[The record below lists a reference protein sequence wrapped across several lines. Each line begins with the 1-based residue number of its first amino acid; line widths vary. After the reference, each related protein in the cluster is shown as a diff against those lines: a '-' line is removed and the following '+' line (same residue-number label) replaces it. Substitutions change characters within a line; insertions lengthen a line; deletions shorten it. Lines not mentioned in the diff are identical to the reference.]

1 MIFNLFK
8 SSAKGEI
15 NTININSDMKDDAKE
30 FIENILEKANFNA
43 VVALNNDVDDVI
55 YLMIDDEYETA
66 RIIGKDGQTLQ
77 SIQLL
82 LQSFLTKKYSQY
94 VPVFV
99 DCNEYFSNRIEKAQN
114 KAKEL
119 ESQLSEDR
127 PSIELFPMT
136 ALERR
141 AIHTFYKDSRN
152 IATHSIG
159 EGEDRRI
166 VLSLKG

>member
-66 RIIGKDGQTLQ
+66 RIIGKEGQTLQ
-77 SIQLL
+77 SFQLL
-82 LQSFLTKKYSQY
+82 LQSFLTKK
-94 VPVFV
+94 
-99 DCNEYFSNRIEKAQN
+99 
-114 KAKEL
+114 
-119 ESQLSEDR
+119 
-127 PSIELFPMT
+127 
-136 ALERR
+136 
-141 AIHTFYKDSRN
+141 
-152 IATHSIG
+152 
-159 EGEDRRI
+159 
-166 VLSLKG
+166 